1 MTTASGIGSWPGT
14 DIREVIRL
22 VRDTLG
28 SLGASGGHP
37 EPDRDDAPA
46 PDVRGLPYLPEL
58 PQRGPGA
65 DLVGRGAGLLVDLP
79 VDLQPSGWRL
89 VDRPGRDAGRTTS
102 LLSRDLDELAE
113 AYDGWTGRL
122 KLQVAGPWSLAA
134 SIWLPR
140 GERVLVDE
148 GATRDLVES
157 LTEGVR
163 VHLATVQR
171 LVPGAELVLQVDE
184 PSLPAVLE
192 GLLPTASGYGR
203 VRAIDPTDA
212 LTALREVLGGA
223 GGRETLVHCCAPGV
237 PLALLRQTGGGIA
250 VDTALLGPRGWEGAA
265 VAVDEGLT
273 LYAGC
278 VPTGPTGATGPT
290 GGTAT
295 DVVTP
300 GQVAEGMV
308 TQWRRLDLPLAS
320 LDPVVVT
327 PSCGMGTLSHEAAR
341 RTHRLTIETA
351 TELTERA
358 VD

>member
-14 DIREVIRL
+14 DIREVLRL
-22 VRDTLG
+22 VRDSLG
-28 SLGASGGHP
+28 SLGSASETAGALAV
-37 EPDRDDAPA
+37 DDGPA
-46 PDVRGLPYLPEL
+46 PDVHGLPYLPEL

-89 VDRPGRDAGRTTS
+89 VDHPGRDAGRTTS
-102 LLSRDLDELAE
+102 LMSQDLDELAE

-122 KLQVAGPWSLAA
+122 KLQMAGPWSLAA

-148 GATRDLVES
+148 GAMRYLVES

-163 VHLATVQR
+163 AHLATVQR
-171 LVPGAELVLQVDE
+171 LVPGAQLVLQLDE

-203 VRAIDPTDA
+203 VRVIDPTDA
-212 LTALREVLGGA
+212 LTALREVLGAA
-223 GGRETLVHCCAPGV
+223 GGRDCLVHCCAPGA
-237 PLALLRQTGGGIA
+237 PLSLLRETGAGLA
-250 VDTALLGPRGWEGAA
+250 VDTAQLGPRGWEGVA
-265 VAVDEGLT
+265 VAVDEGLP

-278 VPTGPTGATGPT
+278 V
-290 GGTAT
+290 AT
-295 DVVTP
+295 DPATSARTAP
-300 GQVAEGMV
+300 REVADTLV
-308 TQWRRLDLPLAS
+308 AQWDRLDLPLAS
-320 LDPVVVT
+320 LGWVVVT
-327 PSCGMGTLSHEAAR
+327 PSCGLGTLTPEAAR
-341 RTHRLTIETA
+341 RTHRLTVETA